1 MKVYVFG
8 VVCSPSCANFVLR
21 KTAEDNR
28 LDFTSKTCETVSS
41 NFYVDICLVSTPD
54 KESAVMLVTE
64 ITKLLQ
70 CGGFHITQ

>member
-1 MKVYVFG
+1 MFG
-8 VVCSPSCANFVLR
+8 AVCSPSCANFVLR

-28 LDFTSKTCETVSS
+28 LDFTSETCEIVLN
-41 NFYVDICLVSTPD
+41 NFYFDDCLVSTPD

-70 CGGFHITQ
+70 RGRFHITK